1 MKMVSFDKLVK
12 FQNMEFLMPDSNYK
26 IVDSKFIIL
35 SFISASQPVSN
46 SAFIIESYFRNVKN
60 IDRFMILG
68 PTGLELARDFELGV
82 FLRDKFITSLSAYKN
97 LYKNVEESHSHAFCF
112 GFEGKDCQLSN
123 GCYYFNLLDM
133 KWPDKIEE
141 ILNGSE
147 TNSQGEAGSN

>member
-1 MKMVSFDKLVK
+1 MDSFKKLVN
-12 FQNMEFLMPDSNYK
+12 FGNMEFLMPDCNYK

-46 SAFIIESYFRNVKN
+46 STFIIENYFRNMQN

-68 PTGLELARDFELGV
+68 PTSLESVRDFELGV
-82 FLRDKFITSLSAYKN
+82 FLKDKYISKLSDYKN

-112 GFEGKDCQLSN
+112 GFDGKDCQLGN

-133 KWPDKIEE
+133 NWPNKIEE
-141 ILNGSE
+141 IFNGRK
-147 TNSQGEAGSN
+147 TNSQGETTGN